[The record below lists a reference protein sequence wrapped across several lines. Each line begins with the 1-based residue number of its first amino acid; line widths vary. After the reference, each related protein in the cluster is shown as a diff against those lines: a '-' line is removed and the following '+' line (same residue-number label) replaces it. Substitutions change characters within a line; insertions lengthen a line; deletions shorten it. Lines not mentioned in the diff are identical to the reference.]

1 MKKFLT
7 TLIVIF
13 IFPIISST
21 FSIQG
26 PSQAWALTVKRL
38 SLEQLVALSSQIFVG
53 EVVSSD
59 YEYNDPESGHE
70 VVLWTKFKVVD
81 CIRGCEEEEF
91 IYMKEANIAGL
102 AKYTAGDTH
111 LMFLPNAS
119 SLGFSSPTGI
129 MQGRFKMV
137 KERDRW
143 TVPSLKQKKYLVKNL
158 QSQAKTLSLSVS
170 NLHSSNPDDYNE
182 FKSVLK
188 QMVGGDS

>member
-1 MKKFLT
+1 MKKLFLF
-7 TLIVIF
+7 LIFIF

-21 FSIQG
+21 FSMPG
-26 PSQAWALTVKRL
+26 SSQAWALTVKRL

-70 VVLWTKFKVVD
+70 VVLWTKFKVID
-81 CIRGCEEEEF
+81 CIRGCEGEEF
-91 IYMKEANIAGL
+91 VYMKEANIAGL
-102 AKYTAGDTH
+102 AKYPVGDIN

-119 SLGFSSPTGI
+119 SIGFSSPTGI
-129 MQGRFKMV
+129 MQGRFKMT
-137 KERDRW
+137 KEGDRW
-143 TVPSLKQKKYLVKNL
+143 TVPSLKQKGYLVKNL

-170 NLHSSNPDDYNE
+170 NLNSNNPDDYNE

-188 QMVGGDS
+188 EMVED